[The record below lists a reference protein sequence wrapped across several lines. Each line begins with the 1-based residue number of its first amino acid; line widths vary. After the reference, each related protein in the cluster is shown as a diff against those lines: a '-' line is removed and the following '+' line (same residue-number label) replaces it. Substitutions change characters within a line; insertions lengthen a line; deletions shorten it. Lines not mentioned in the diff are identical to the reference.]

1 MREIK
6 FRGMR
11 VDNDEWVYGCLI
23 NNTPD
28 GRIFI
33 QEDIYSLDPKQI
45 KKDTVGQFTGLYDAN
60 GKEIYEGD
68 CFKDKYEDLIDVVVF
83 ERGCFFLKTYSWAEV
98 CLEGNAFESKWWCW
112 DLQPIYDYD
121 LTKDEIIG
129 NIHDNP
135 GGINGNI

>member
-45 KKDTVGQFTGLYDAN
+45 KKDTVGQFTGLYDKN

-68 CFKDKYEDLIDVVVF
+68 VFADENGVDVVVF
-83 ERGCFFLKTYSWAEV
+83 NDGCFRLNLYEWYEY
-98 CLEGNAFESKWWCW
+98 CLDGSAYEDRWSVV
-112 DLQPIYDYD
+112 DSIPINVFTLDGE
-121 LTKDEIIG
+121 EIIG
-129 NIHDNP
+129 NIYDNP
-135 GGINGNI
+135 ELIERQ